1 MANDGELSILES
13 EDGVIA
19 LRSKPSVT
27 IDMEDKKVG
36 MQDLYYTFD
45 EIIAIANKL
54 KSIKTLT
61 FS

>member
-13 EDGVIA
+13 EDSVVA

-45 EIIAIANKL
+45 EIIAIADKL
-54 KSIKTLT
+54 KSIDTLT